1 MLPFYLSIGLSKA
14 DVDISCPKDL
24 KPYED
29 AMNLT
34 MMRHDTLNWYNG
46 LYTMCAL
53 QVAISRAFEGK
64 KSRAE
69 YIEKPL
75 LSDMNLS
82 EEEKYERDLKK
93 ALAMEN
99 AWLESTKMH
108 LPENV

>member
-1 MLPFYLSIGLSKA
+1 MDESTPME
-14 DVDISCPKDL
+14 L

-29 AMNLT
+29 ALNLT
-34 MMRHDTLNWYNG
+34 VMRQDMLNWYNG

-53 QVAISRAFEGK
+53 QVSLSRAFEGK